1 MRVSDS
7 RTSLKRLAAPH
18 SWRNSARMIGTL
30 VGMCLCVGNSFAAGD
45 KQNKPGAIP
54 LGPFDLIPGLDVQ
67 QGYDSNIFRNNL
79 NKKSSW
85 VTVNR
90 PGFQL
95 ALERGLNRY
104 ALSYGLQGSVFWDSP
119 QDNYVDHL
127 VRGDAHVEVNR
138 KNRFDLNAQL
148 LHSHY
153 QRGTYFSQGNIIN
166 TIDGPDEFHSYE
178 LGGKYIFGAE
188 GAKGRIELDV
198 DCLDL
203 QFDNHLERTRKRNR
217 RDLVVSPVFYF
228 RVFPKTLLL
237 TQFEYNRIDYPDAT
251 NPSSKLSG
259 DKMRYMVG
267 ATWQQT
273 AKTTGTVKVGYL
285 QMEFEEPSLKSFSNV
300 TWEANIKWR
309 PLTYSVIAL
318 QASRN
323 VIVTQG
329 FGTSIAAQYYGL
341 NWDHQWGYHLAT
353 ELGVAY
359 GELDHRGGNRKDN
372 IASTGVELR
381 YRMRRWLNFGL
392 SYKYTDLQS
401 TLSSYDYQGNV
412 VMFSIFTNPQ
422 AKNYLEGIY

>member
-30 VGMCLCVGNSFAAGD
+30 VGMCLCVGNSFAVGD

-79 NKKSSW
+79 NKKPSW
-85 VTVNR
+85 VTVTR
-90 PGFQL
+90 PSFQL

-148 LHSHY
+148 LHNHY

-166 TIDGPDEFHSYE
+166 TIDEPDEFHSYE
-178 LGGKYIFGAE
+178 LGGTYSFGAE
-188 GAKGRIELDV
+188 DAKGRIVLDV
-198 DCLDL
+198 NYLDL
-203 QFDNHLERTRKRNR
+203 QFDNHLERTRIRNR
-217 RDLVVSPVFYF
+217 RDFVASPAFYF
-228 RVFPKTLLL
+228 RVLPKTSLL
-237 TQFEYNRIDYPDAT
+237 TQFEYDRMDYPDAT
-251 NPSSKLSG
+251 SISSKLSG
-259 DKMRYMVG
+259 DKMRYLVG

-273 AKTTGTVKVGYL
+273 AKSTGTVKIGYL
-285 QMEFEEPSLKSFSNV
+285 QMEFDDPRLESFSDV

-318 QASRN
+318 QASKN
-323 VIVTQG
+323 VMPTQG
-329 FGTSIAAQYYGL
+329 FGTSIDMQNYGA
-341 NWDHQWGYHLAT
+341 NWQHQWSYRFAS
-353 ELGVAY
+353 EVSVVRS
-359 GELDHRGGNRKDN
+359 ELDNKGANRKDEV
-372 IASTGVELR
+372 ISAGAELR

-401 TLSSYDYQGNV
+401 TQSNYDYQGNV
-412 VMFSIFTNPQ
+412 VMFSIFTNPL
-422 AKNYLEGIY
+422 AKNYLDGIY